1 MNPCNAYVTAYHI
14 MISCNCLFTDST
26 WKLLHISFLSWPKS
40 EIPSRKQFLMKDN
53 TTTKMYKRKYRA
65 FKTKIPNNKL
75 KQIE

>member
-1 MNPCNAYVTAYHI
+1 
-14 MISCNCLFTDST
+14 
-26 WKLLHISFLSWPKS
+26 
-40 EIPSRKQFLMKDN
+40 MKDN